1 MEFYQTRLGQ
11 KFYEKDLPSLIQELG
26 ELKQEIAELRKP
38 KESEVVI
45 LKKEWELGE
54 TIKEYAEKGWVLKH
68 YIPQH
73 LENLGTYN
81 QALVS
86 TVLVFEK

>member
-1 MEFYQTRLGQ
+1 MEFFQTILGQ
-11 KFYEKDLPSLIQELG
+11 RYYEKHVPELIKELG

-38 KESEVVI
+38 KENKVVE
-45 LKKEWELGE
+45 LEKEYKLGE
-54 TIKEYAEKGWVLKH
+54 TISEYAEQGWTLKH

-73 LENLGTYN
+73 LENLGVYN
-81 QALVS
+81 PQLVS